1 MQTPLSTVCLI
12 PSANPEPSPFVMA
25 FFSGHPLIT
34 QSLLS
39 DSEINQLIQLAGKSP
54 VSFLQKPLSSHQS
67 GEVVSDSI
75 GSGSDFAEVRA
86 YYPGDDPRII
96 DWRATARSTAPLVRT
111 FYNELSRPLCILLD
125 RSTSM
130 RYATRSRLK
139 AAQALRLAVLLGAQA
154 IKEQRQ
160 VAFIILDN
168 KHHWL
173 PAQSGINS
181 FKTMLRQ
188 ANQPCSPEPSDLLPD
203 WPHIIAGIKQ
213 HIERGSELILL
224 SDFNSLKQQH
234 KKILQAL
241 GRYCACQAF
250 CIVDPSEQRVE
261 FSSDIELS
269 WKQSSFNL
277 SKSQQPLLNQLIEAR
292 FETLIDLFKQSLID
306 FNLVSTVQ
314 DNLNPPR
321 RAG

>member
-1 MQTPLSTVCLI
+1 MRIPLSTVCLI
-12 PSANPEPSPFVMA
+12 PSANPEPSPFFMA

-34 QSLLS
+34 QNLLS
-39 DSEINQLIQLAGKSP
+39 DSEINRLIQLAT
-54 VSFLQKPLSSHQS
+54 KPLDRVYKKILSSHQS
-67 GEVVSDSI
+67 GETVSDSI
-75 GSGSDFAEVRA
+75 GSGSDFAEVRD

-173 PAQSGINS
+173 PAQSGLNS
-181 FKTMLRQ
+181 LKSMLRQ
-188 ANQPCSPEPSDLLPD
+188 ANQPCPPEPSEHVPD

-213 HIERGSELILL
+213 HIVQDSDLVLL

-234 KKILQAL
+234 KKTLLAL
-241 GRYCACQAF
+241 GRYCVCQAF
-250 CIVDPSEQRVE
+250 CIVDPSEQSVE
-261 FSSDIELS
+261 FSSDIELV
-269 WKQSSFNL
+269 WKQSVFNL
-277 SKSQQPLLNQLIEAR
+277 KRSQQPLLNPLIEAR
-292 FETLIDLFKQSLID
+292 FKMLIDLFKQSSID
-306 FNLVSTVQ
+306 FSLVSTAQ
-314 DNLNPPR
+314 DNLNPQR